1 MGYPPRLAVMN
12 ADDDSDT
19 PPRRRLRPEI
29 AFLLKFALYL
39 VVFFVVTAPKP
50 MNDAFV
56 EPFTTAVAKVGGFT
70 AGLFGEDVKM
80 VGTAIISPRFAV
92 NVRTGCNGLET
103 IYIFFAGVLAFP
115 APWSRK
121 LWGLLL
127 GFLAI
132 QLLNNVRSSSS
143 SASPCS
149 SSGPTAMQDR
159 LDPRIKKLLVR
170 LPLSAVLAILLWFVV
185 LNHPWGGL
193 VTRAGEWWIRAAER
207 TKVTRLAFDDG
218 LVVVERADL
227 STRSEIPAFSAAPI
241 TANLVLLLALLF
253 ATPPALRG
261 TAFPARAAAAFGALL
276 LTQVLHLSFTVQ
288 TLYAMQLGAWS
299 AASWPRW
306 QREVV
311 ATGRYFFDIIGK
323 YAVPFIFW
331 AITLRLGEEE
341 EEAAKPNAAPAKGRR
356 RKKKG

>member
-1 MGYPPRLAVMN
+1 
-12 ADDDSDT
+12 
-19 PPRRRLRPEI
+19 
-29 AFLLKFALYL
+29 
-39 VVFFVVTAPKP
+39 
-50 MNDAFV
+50 
-56 EPFTTAVAKVGGFT
+56 
-70 AGLFGEDVKM
+70 
-80 VGTAIISPRFAV
+80 
-92 NVRTGCNGLET
+92 
-103 IYIFFAGVLAFP
+103 
-115 APWSRK
+115 
-121 LWGLLL
+121 
-127 GFLAI
+127 
-132 QLLNNVRSSSS
+132 
-143 SASPCS
+143 
-149 SSGPTAMQDR
+149 MQDR
-159 LDPRIKKLLVR
+159 LDPRIKTLLVR

-185 LNHPWGGL
+185 LNHPWSSL
-193 VTRAGEWWIRAAER
+193 VTRVGEWWIRAAER
-207 TKVTRLAFDDG
+207 TKVTRLSFDDK

-253 ATPPALRG
+253 ATPPALR
-261 TAFPARAAAAFGALL
+261 ASAYPARAAAALGALL

-341 EEAAKPNAAPAKGRR
+341 EEEAGKPNAAPAKGRR